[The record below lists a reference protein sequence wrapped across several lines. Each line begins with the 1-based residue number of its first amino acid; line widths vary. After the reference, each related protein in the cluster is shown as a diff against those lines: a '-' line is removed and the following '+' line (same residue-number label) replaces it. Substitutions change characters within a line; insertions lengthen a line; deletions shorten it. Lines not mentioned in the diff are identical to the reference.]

1 MRAMLALQGVESR
14 GQSTWGEVMGSKT
27 VTRPRAIAPGSR
39 IALIAPAGPLSEHDD
54 LARGSELCH
63 ALGWEPVRGAHVLA
77 RHGYL
82 AGTDAERL
90 ADLNHA
96 LTDPSIDAVWCL
108 RGGYGVTRIL
118 DQVDLAGFARRPR
131 PVIGFS
137 DVTALLVALHR
148 ATGVVTFHGPMA
160 RAALSSFS
168 AGHFTRV
175 LTQSSAPGPLAG
187 LPLPAGVLVPRAPRI
202 VRIHGGVAEGPLIG
216 GNLTLLTALIGTKHF
231 PDLDGGLLFLEDIGE
246 DLYRVDR
253 MLAQL
258 RMVGAFDRLAGV
270 IVGQFTDMTRGA
282 GDGGALGFDEVLAT
296 YFGPLGV
303 PAAYGFP
310 IGHVDDQWT
319 LPIGVPARFDAT
331 AGEVTLLEGA
341 VL

>member
-1 MRAMLALQGVESR
+1 
-14 GQSTWGEVMGSKT
+14 
-27 VTRPRAIAPGSR
+27 
-39 IALIAPAGPLSEHDD
+39 
-54 LARGSELCH
+54 
-63 ALGWEPVRGAHVLA
+63 
-77 RHGYL
+77 
-82 AGTDAERL
+82 
-90 ADLNHA
+90 
-96 LTDPSIDAVWCL
+96 
-108 RGGYGVTRIL
+108 
-118 DQVDLAGFARRPR
+118 
-131 PVIGFS
+131 VIGFS

-231 PDLDGGLLFLEDIGE
+231 PDLDGALLFLEDIGE

-253 MLAQL
+253 MLAQW
-258 RMVGAFDRLAGV
+258 RMTGALTKLAGV
-270 IVGQFTDMTRGA
+270 IIGQFTDLKRGT
-282 GDGGALGFDEVLAT
+282 GDGGALGFDEVLTT
-296 YFGPLGV
+296 YLRPLAV
-303 PAAYGFP
+303 PVAAGFP

-319 LPIGVPARFDAT
+319 MPIGVRARLDAD
-331 AGEVTLLEGA
+331 AGTVELLESG
-341 VL
+341 VQ